1 MMIAQDTPR
10 YSNLVKYEQF
20 LEFRHCREVLPYT
33 GSRTDFKLGDLVAAD
48 GSVPATAGDIAGLLL
63 EAKTDGTTKVVN
75 LIVLARGAAG
85 VSDKAINYGTLAKAD
100 VKKALLAMNGIKVLE
115 TVV

>member
-1 MMIAQDTPR
+1 MMIAEDTQR

-48 GSVPATAGDIAGLLL
+48 GSVPATVGDIAGLLL
-63 EAKTDGTTKVVN
+63 EAKTDGTSKVVN

-85 VSDKAINYGTLAKAD
+85 VSDAAIDYGTLAKAD
-100 VKKALLAMNGIKVLE
+100 VKEALLALDGIKVLE